1 MTAKIRIINPAAEK
15 ARTFAE
21 RLEEKAGEIVQEL
34 SPTSWDVSDTT
45 IVGRELALIVTQI
58 DRLRALNERESR
70 QLLRIEC
77 YVDSELLQMEERTP
91 RYSPYRFP
99 EREKLQRRLM
109 TIDQERRRLVI
120 GHEDKLRQLH
130 DRLLYLLEQHT
141 QLTENNGR

>member
-1 MTAKIRIINPAAEK
+1 MTATIRIIDSTAKEE
-15 ARTFAE
+15 RFAE
-21 RLEEKAGEIVQEL
+21 RLEEKAHEIVQEL
-34 SPTSWDVSDTT
+34 PPTSWDASDTT
-45 IVGRELALIVTQI
+45 IVGRELALIVSQI
-58 DRLRALNERESR
+58 HRLRALEEREIQ

-77 YVDSELLQMEERTP
+77 YVGTELLQMEERTP

-141 QLTENNGR
+141 QLTANDGR

>member
-1 MTAKIRIINPAAEK
+1 MTATIRIIDPTAKEES
-15 ARTFAE
+15 FAK
-21 RLEEKAGEIVQEL
+21 RLEEKAREIVQEL
-34 SPTSWDVSDTT
+34 PPTSWDASDTT
-45 IVGRELALIVTQI
+45 IVGRELALIVSQI
-58 DRLRALNERESR
+58 HRLQALNERESR

-77 YVDSELLQMEERTP
+77 YVGTELLQMEARTP
-91 RYSPYRFP
+91 RYSPDRFP

-120 GHEDKLRQLH
+120 GHEDKLRPLH

>member
-1 MTAKIRIINPAAEK
+1 MTATIRIIDPTAKE
-15 ARTFAE
+15 RSFAE
-21 RLEEKAGEIVQEL
+21 RLEEKAREIVQEL
-34 SPTSWDVSDTT
+34 PPTSWDASDTT
-45 IVGRELALIVTQI
+45 IVGRELALIVSQI
-58 DRLRALNERESR
+58 HRLRALNERESQ

-77 YVDSELLQMEERTP
+77 YVGTELLQMEERTP

-130 DRLLYLLEQHT
+130 DRLLYVLEQHT
-141 QLTENNGR
+141 QLSENNGR